1 MKVTFLF
8 IIERLLLP
16 VKKTWYTKG
25 SDNKALSFNCYKSE
39 KDASGKDRQLPFDSN
54 STFFSSFICREI
66 RETFF
71 DKDIEHDSMR
81 NRMTPIVK
89 GEASKHCRAFGKIAP
104 LIDGLGTLFT
114 SQTAKICSFVAN
126 DALFVCSDDG
136 IIDYRS
142 DFEEIKIK
150 AGQAEFEKVNGKSL
164 CDLAEVFNKNGIEI
178 LKRIGFKGK
187 ADRENICEL
196 LSCAVILA
204 VLDGEYLSSGKVTGF
219 GDEVIKNAEDELCS
233 LAENAVTQQQ
243 TEQKYVPPLKSR
255 TSQCSQVFY
264 GRDDLLEEIDQSF
277 KSGIN
282 VIFLKG
288 MGGIGKSELARQYA
302 LKNRDSIEN
311 VVFARYEEDKGLVL
325 LVADDEIFAVRDIFR
340 DTVQGENDQ
349 EYAKRKIKAL
359 RQHCGSE
366 TLIIIDNYDTEKP
379 DELLSYLVSDCPYR
393 VLITTRFDQEKRYKQ
408 ILVGEIEDE
417 EKLKDLVIS
426 YCDESVVR
434 IDREDASFGEL
445 FRLTRC
451 HTLTL
456 ELVAMYMSENSYSL
470 KETVDILKK
479 AGFEAL
485 SDSYVTHNDK
495 NETAY
500 GFIRELFKLTAL
512 SEDEKSFLRH
522 MSLTSDRGVPNGAF
536 RDWNGDLFKLCRTRL
551 IKKRL
556 LCYDSDTDM
565 LFLHPIIGQVVLGE
579 LDVSYDNCR
588 EFLNAFTKDIDDLNY
603 SNFSMG
609 KKKAVGWCGLK
620 IMSVLGLTKETF
632 QAVFE
637 SGKAVFSIMS
647 IPEGLSFRLGLYEFA
662 EANFGKDSM
671 EACMTSIQTAH
682 AYMEYGDY
690 EKALYMQKK
699 NLVYL
704 ENEADK
710 EHVLY
715 YDLLERCADQLG
727 YIFMRMGKSKG
738 DKEALCEAEKYFLTG
753 YEAADKI
760 KESQQHSE
768 NLILFKHATPVLGLC
783 SLYFE
788 QGKLDLL
795 KEKIAQFEII
805 IDTLKGKGYFMEY
818 DTSYLC
824 VLKGKYSMLT
834 KDYVKAEEEFE
845 SAIGY
850 RLKKH
855 TNISTTV
862 MECYLQLA
870 ICRRELG
877 KSSLEKENLISALEI
892 AQKLYTPSHSVFV
905 QIKERLSRLEK

>member
-1 MKVTFLF
+1 MKVTFIYL
-8 IIERLLLP
+8 IEKVLNP
-16 VKKTWYTKG
+16 VKTQWYVRAVPDTNAFNDIARVFYCFT
-25 SDNKALSFNCYKSE
+25 SDNSIPS
-39 KDASGKDRQLPFDSN
+39 DSN
-54 STFFSSFICREI
+54 KIFFQSFFC
-66 RETFF
+66 
-71 DKDIEHDSMR
+71 DSLYNKMFGVDA
-81 NRMTPIVK
+81 NSDTMAVVVK
-89 GEASKHCRAFGKIAP
+89 GEHSSKARAFSKIKNIMDSVTSLFNMQRAKIEDFFTDAAMLELFSEDIKKGKKYSIIKEEASKENVQNSKSVLLEQVAEIFDKNCIHIKERLSYEGEVTKNN
-104 LIDGLGTLFT
+104 
-114 SQTAKICSFVAN
+114 ICVFLACYTIL
-126 DALFVCSDDG
+126 ALLDNPYVVNKD
-136 IIDYRS
+136 R
-142 DFEEIKIK
+142 K
-150 AGQAEFEKVNGKSL
+150 AEFDEPTRIRVENELSQLCKMDFVPKKS
-164 CDLAEVFNKNGIEI
+164 DVP
-178 LKRIGFKGK
+178 
-187 ADRENICEL
+187 
-196 LSCAVILA
+196 SAV
-204 VLDGEYLSSGKVTGF
+204 
-219 GDEVIKNAEDELCS
+219 
-233 LAENAVTQQQ
+233 
-243 TEQKYVPPLKSR
+243 LKSR

-264 GRDDLLEEIDQSF
+264 GRDDLLEEIDKSF

-340 DTVQGENDQ
+340 DTVRGENDE

-408 ILVGEIEDE
+408 IVVGEIEDE

-434 IDREDASFGEL
+434 INREDASFGEL

-512 SEDEKSFLRH
+512 SEDEKAFLRH

-579 LDVSYDNCR
+579 LDVTYDNCR

-603 SNFSMG
+603 SNFSIG

-620 IMSVLGLTKETF
+620 IMSVLGLTKKTF
-632 QAVFE
+632 RAVFE

-662 EANFGKDSM
+662 EANFGQDSVQ
-671 EACMTSIQTAH
+671 ACMTSIQTAN

-699 NLVYL
+699 NLAYL

-727 YIFMRMGKSKG
+727 YIYMRMGKPKG

-760 KESQQHSE
+760 KVSQQHRE
-768 NLILFKHATPVLGLC
+768 DLILFKHATPVLGLC

-877 KSSLEKENLISALEI
+877 KASLEKENLISALEI

-905 QIKERLSRLEK
+905 QINERLSRLEK